1 MSDAIKIDRVKKPD
15 ITWFNGTFEV
25 ECEHFF
31 YPALKDG
38 LVWSNAD
45 EDCTKNNLKGCPFT
59 I

>member
-38 LVWSNAD
+38 LV
-45 EDCTKNNLKGCPFT
+45 
-59 I
+59 